1 MEKPAPCASP
11 PLPHP
16 PRRWALFLD
25 VDGTLTPLAP
35 RPDDVVLGAAV
46 IGRLSSL
53 RTAFEEALAVISGR
67 AIPDLDH
74 LLAPL
79 RLPVAG
85 QHGAERRDAG
95 GGVHHADPDAVEAL
109 SEARETLARF
119 AADNPG
125 IELQDKRLT
134 LSLHYRRA
142 PHCAQAARR
151 LLRRL
156 EPTLGRRFVVEEGK
170 QVLEVRSRGCNKG
183 SAIRAFLQEAPF
195 GGADPC
201 SPATTSPTRTDS
213 ARSTRRAASPL
224 RSAPAPPMRAT
235 GWRGLKT
242 CWHGSTPACSGS
254 MDSAAPQTH
263 RTCYAAVALGAGPRK
278 RIGFACAPTRAPVGA
293 ARHNGRLNG
302 RHAPLAGAG
311 HERSLCR
318 PRCRN

>member
-1 MEKPAPCASP
+1 VQKTAPCVPP

-35 RPDDVVLGAAV
+35 RPGDVVLGAAV
-46 IGRLSSL
+46 IERLSSL
-53 RTAFEEALAVISGR
+53 HTAFEDALAVISGR
-67 AIPDLDH
+67 SIPDLDQ

-85 QHGAERRDAG
+85 QHGAERRDAE

-109 SEARETLARF
+109 SEAREALARF

-156 EPTLGRRFVVEEGK
+156 EPSLGRRFVVEEGK

-195 GGADPC
+195 GGRRPVFAGDDL
-201 SPATTSPTRTDS
+201 TDEDGF
-213 ARSTRRAASPL
+213 RAVN
-224 RSAPAPPMRAT
+224 
-235 GWRGLKT
+235 
-242 CWHGSTPACSGS
+242 
-254 MDSAAPQTH
+254 AAGGISIKI
-263 RTCYAAVALGAGPRK
+263 GAGP
-278 RIGFACAPTRAPVGA
+278 TH
-293 ARHNGRLNG
+293 ARYRL
-302 RHAPLAGAG
+302 AQPDDMLAWLDTCLQQLDG
-311 HERSLCR
+311 
-318 PRCRN
+318 